1 MADGAASRVPDAT
14 HGRAGT
20 RDRGSMAV
28 LTVLVVLGVA
38 VASMTALIP
47 HLVAIGD
54 RQRAQNAA
62 DAAALAGVEGG
73 REASVR
79 LAASNGG
86 VVIAWSRTGSA
97 VTVAVRFDEQVAE
110 ARATNAP

>member
-1 MADGAASRVPDAT
+1 MADRAT
-14 HGRAGT
+14 SGVSSATDDRAGT
-20 RDRGSMAV
+20 RDRGSIAV

-86 VVIAWSRTGSA
+86 VVIAWSRTGAA
-97 VTVAVRFDEQVAE
+97 VTVAVRFDDQVAE

>member
-1 MADGAASRVPDAT
+1 MSASRAS
-14 HGRAGT
+14 RASH
-20 RDRGSMAV
+20 DRGSMAV
-28 LTVLVVLGVA
+28 ATVLVVLGVA

-73 REASVR
+73 RGASVR

-86 VVIAWSRTGSA
+86 ALIAWHRSGA
-97 VTVAVRFDEQVAE
+97 EVTVVVQVDDQVAE

>member
-1 MADGAASRVPDAT
+1 MRASRAC
-14 HGRAGT
+14 

-28 LTVLVVLGVA
+28 TTVLVVLGVT

-79 LAASNGG
+79 LAGSNGG
-86 VVIAWSRTGSA
+86 VVIAWRRSGA
-97 VTVAVRFDEQVAE
+97 EVTVVVRVDEQVAE

>member
-1 MADGAASRVPDAT
+1 MRAPAASRAS
-14 HGRAGT
+14 

-28 LTVLVVLGVA
+28 ATVLVVLGVA
-38 VASMTALIP
+38 VASMSALIP
-47 HLVAIGD
+47 HLVAIVD

-73 REASVR
+73 REASER

-86 VVIAWSRTGSA
+86 VVIAWHRSA
-97 VTVAVRFDEQVAE
+97 AEVTVTVRVDDQVAE

>member
-1 MADGAASRVPDAT
+1 
-14 HGRAGT
+14 
-20 RDRGSMAV
+20 MAV

-62 DAAALAGVEGG
+62 DAAALAGVVGG
-73 REASVR
+73 RDASVR

-86 VVIAWSRTGSA
+86 VVVAWYRSGA
-97 VTVAVRFDEQVAE
+97 EVTVTVRVDDQIAE